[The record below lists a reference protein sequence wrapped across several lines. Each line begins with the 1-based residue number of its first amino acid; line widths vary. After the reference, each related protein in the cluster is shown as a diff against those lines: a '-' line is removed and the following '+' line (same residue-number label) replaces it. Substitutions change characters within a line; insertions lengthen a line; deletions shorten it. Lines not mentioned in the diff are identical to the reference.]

1 MGLYDDVYA
10 ALHAAGVRFVV
21 VGGTAVVL
29 HGHAR
34 MTVDLDLVVDLEVDN
49 ALAAV
54 DALTSLGLLPRL
66 PVDPRDF
73 ADAAIRT
80 VWVEQR
86 HLLVFSFFDP
96 VSPAREIDLFATM
109 PVPFAGLHSDA
120 VERTIGGVPI
130 RIASREHLIEMKR
143 AAGRTQ
149 DLADIEF
156 LQTLPRTDS

>member
-120 VERTIGGVPI
+120 VERTISGVPI